1 MPGRETVQMSDF
13 GVRGKL
19 MADNYQ
25 DQIKNIVKECLLLT
39 DLINCDKIKIEYNRN
54 KKLKEMGKIK
64 IETYK

>member
-1 MPGRETVQMSDF
+1 
-13 GVRGKL
+13 